1 MKHEYYDPHTPEDS
15 ADLLVELLLTNSHL
29 DEQQARKIV
38 RAWLSFADVLV
49 DDE

>member
-1 MKHEYYDPHTPEDS
+1 MNHPYYDPHTVEDS
-15 ADLLVELLLTNSHL
+15 ADLLVELLMTNSHL

-38 RAWLSFADVLV
+38 RAWLSFADILM